1 MKDNHLPFWALKLS
15 TPAFW
20 KPEKYQK
27 MLKQWQ
33 WRRGLE
39 VIKQRHALVHSPLD
53 QDLKARQKAEI
64 QGYLQWVRDQQDKD
78 LLKDVYVTDNKP
90 KTARYNVN
98 NENELDA
105 YIKY

>member
-1 MKDNHLPFWALKLS
+1 M
-15 TPAFW
+15 
-20 KPEKYQK
+20 
-27 MLKQWQ
+27 
-33 WRRGLE
+33 
-39 VIKQRHALVHSPLD
+39 VHSPLD

-105 YIKY
+105 YIKYQQELESYNADINAKP